1 MEVQGNIL
9 KTLLIVAVVYTLA
22 LGAPVKRDI
31 SSSTVAKACAAAND
45 LQNLTQHNETTTIN
59 CTCGQQDLYDACIL
73 ARELKDDLKRTQVN
87 FREAVRESVV
97 KCFNSDGFN
106 KSCQLAIKAIT
117 LQDAINKFLVQVNL
131 VKPYC
136 QVLTQSVNYC
146 SRNTTEVDAKVEEKL
161 YVASTCT
168 LKCLGKLD
176 EASYTIC
183 SSF

>member
-1 MEVQGNIL
+1 MKGQGNIL
-9 KTLLIVAVVYTLA
+9 KTLLIAAVVYTLA
-22 LGAPVKRDI
+22 LGAPVKRDT
-31 SSSTVAKACAAAND
+31 SSSTVAKACAAANY
-45 LQNLTQHNETTTIN
+45 LQNLTQHKENTTIN
-59 CTCGQQDLYDACIL
+59 CTCGQQAAQYDACTL
-73 ARELKDDLKRTQVN
+73 ARELNADLTRTQVN

-131 VKPYC
+131 VKPDC
-136 QVLTQSVNYC
+136 PVLTQSVNYC

-176 EASYTIC
+176 DNSCI
-183 SSF
+183 SS